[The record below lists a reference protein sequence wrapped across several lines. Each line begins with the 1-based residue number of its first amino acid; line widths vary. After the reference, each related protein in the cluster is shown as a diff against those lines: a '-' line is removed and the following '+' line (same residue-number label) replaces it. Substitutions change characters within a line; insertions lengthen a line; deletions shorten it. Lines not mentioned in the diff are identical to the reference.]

1 MIKMT
6 KLEETVYNAIR
17 GIEQDGELFDFHD
30 ICLESD
36 MEGTRAR
43 GVIASLV
50 KKGLV
55 VSTKTA
61 HEDEVI
67 ESYAT
72 RTIEEVEAEMAT
84 RPIVSHERKSKEPK
98 IHKITNAS
106 RVRDKIAEVK
116 SEMSKEEA
124 QAIVV
129 QFCMEQLGQSKQLAN
144 TYFMENW
151 ERV

>member
-17 GIEQDGELFDFHD
+17 GIEQDGEPFDFHD

-84 RPIVSHERKSKEPK
+84 RPIVTHERKPKE
-98 IHKITNAS
+98 HKITNAS

-116 SEMSKEEA
+116 TEMSKEEA
-124 QAIVV
+124 QAVVV
-129 QFCMEQLGQSKQLAN
+129 QFCMDQLGQSKQLAK